1 MNKKSIL
8 MVSLCVGI
16 AVMAIAYAAFSTTL
30 QINTTVTS
38 AGGLDIKLSCSCA
51 TGTAGLTG
59 ATKPTAT
66 CTPTSPTN
74 TTAGI
79 MTASLRQP
87 GDSVSCTYTIKNDSL
102 FNVKT
107 TDDINCGSLSS
118 PFTSS
123 VTALPE
129 DTVIT
134 AGSSKTFTITM
145 GYLSSI
151 TSQPSTTTGSITCTV
166 PISQVG

>member
-38 AGGLDIKLSCSCA
+38 AGGPDVRLSCSCA
-51 TGTAGLTG
+51 TGTAGLSG
-59 ATKPTAT
+59 ATAPSAT
-66 CTPTSPTN
+66 CTPTSLSQTSSA
-74 TTAGI
+74 TMSAT
-79 MTASLRQP
+79 LHQP
-87 GDSVSCTYTIKNDSL
+87 GDSVTCTYTIKNNSS
-102 FNVKT
+102 FNMKT
-107 TDDINCGSLSS
+107 TAAINCGSLSS

-123 VTALPE
+123 VSTLAK
-129 DTVIT
+129 DTVIA

-151 TSQPSTTTGSITCTV
+151 TSQPSTTTGSITCTI
-166 PISQVG
+166 PMSQV